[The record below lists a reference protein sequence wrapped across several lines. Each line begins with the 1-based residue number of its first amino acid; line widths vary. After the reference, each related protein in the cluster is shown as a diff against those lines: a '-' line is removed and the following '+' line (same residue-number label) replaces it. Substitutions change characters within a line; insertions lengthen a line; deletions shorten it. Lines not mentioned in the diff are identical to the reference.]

1 MIELPTGDRVQMIK
15 MLRSV
20 TGLGLMETK
29 KALEQ
34 NNWDHKAALDYLKRT
49 SVLQMTDSHWSAPE
63 EFTWL

>member
-29 KALEQ
+29 RALEQ
-34 NNWDHKAALDYLKRT
+34 NNWDHKAALEALKR
-49 SVLQMTDSHWSAPE
+49 SGSLSMTDSHWGAAE
-63 EFTWL
+63 DFTWL